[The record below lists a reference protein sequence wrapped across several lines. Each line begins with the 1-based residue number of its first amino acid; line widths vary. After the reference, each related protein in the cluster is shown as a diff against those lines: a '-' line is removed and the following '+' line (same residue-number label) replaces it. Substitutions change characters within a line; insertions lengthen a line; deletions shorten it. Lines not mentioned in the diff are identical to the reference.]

1 MSKNGKPGKQNPPQS
16 DSSHK
21 ACQKDDDVET
31 LEARQKD
38 NDVETLEVDDVETL
52 QSQKDDDVEILQ
64 THITK
69 KVRFNEESNIIH
81 TFSSSSAP
89 AANNEADHHVF
100 TEAEAADAT
109 KEALTSATAIML
121 LLPTTMTPMILMP
134 PTKFQLPI
142 IPVVRLPMKVMQL
155 MPPRKLQLWMMT
167 LLQ

>member
-1 MSKNGKPGKQNPPQS
+1 M
-16 DSSHK
+16 
-21 ACQKDDDVET
+21 
-31 LEARQKD
+31 
-38 NDVETLEVDDVETL
+38 
-52 QSQKDDDVEILQ
+52 
-64 THITK
+64 K
-69 KVRFNEESNIIH
+69 KVRFDKESNIIH
-81 TFSSSSAP
+81 TFSSSSFAP
-89 AANNEADHHVF
+89 AANNEADHNVVN
-100 TEAEAADAT
+100 EAEAADAT